1 MSVAGLLAESVCAV
15 NSELS
20 HVLHLPLR
28 SFFEQVVVE
37 SLLACYCKFTAE
49 TVGGKNNEN
58 RSPFGEVVGKS
69 RVSCFSTERVA
80 MYNDITVFSS
90 ETYSTYSSGG
100 ARNRG
105 LRHSLYCQTGS
116 QSGQGNHLAITHPL
130 YAVP

>member
-1 MSVAGLLAESVCAV
+1 
-15 NSELS
+15 
-20 HVLHLPLR
+20 
-28 SFFEQVVVE
+28 VE

-80 MYNDITVFSS
+80 MYNITVFSS
-90 ETYSTYSSGG
+90 ESGD
-100 ARNRG
+100 ARNSG
-105 LRHSLYCQTGS
+105 LRHSLYYKTGS
-116 QSGQGNHLAITHPL
+116 ESGQGNHIPITHPL